1 MSRIRNKNYLSTG
14 GSVCRFK
21 KGETL
26 LSLGIKSGD
35 KVIIFKSANFDSYLL
50 ANSVSYAGAV
60 AIMISP
66 HFSSEVFAQLH
77 NRLNNSWVIFD
88 DETRTQVE
96 YADIPPTRKID
107 CLELSNEKL
116 ISSQTE
122 ISPRRW
128 GTEDSIVYM
137 THTSGTT
144 GIPKLIAL
152 SPNSMSWRVIFQRR
166 MISGVYQSG
175 IAA

>member
-1 MSRIRNKNYLSTG
+1 
-14 GSVCRFK
+14 
-21 KGETL
+21 
-26 LSLGIKSGD
+26 
-35 KVIIFKSANFDSYLL
+35 
-50 ANSVSYAGAV
+50 
-60 AIMISP
+60 MISP
-66 HFSSEVFAQLH
+66 HSTSEVFAQLH

-96 YADIPPTRKID
+96 YTDIPSTRKID

-137 THTSGTT
+137 THTPGTT

-152 SPNSMSWRVIFQRR
+152 SPNSMRWRVIFQRR